1 MLLPFSKILEIFG
14 KSWRYVFCVLVKA
27 IKSLTSNT
35 MDLLVCKVCKV
46 YYLLVILKHS
56 FHFQINPKH
65 KSVKIKPKWQIKER
79 TGTGTLFITHHVRL
93 VVMNI
98 TTSFVHISL
107 YHPQRDKKNLFDI
120 FKNTEGKAWKF
131 QQNRKELLPGYYI
144 HNTTIIVPIWR
155 HLFKPFVNEK

>member
-1 MLLPFSKILEIFG
+1 
-14 KSWRYVFCVLVKA
+14 
-27 IKSLTSNT
+27 

-65 KSVKIKPKWQIKER
+65 KSVKIKPKSHIKER

-107 YHPQRDKKNLFDI
+107 YHPQRDKKKICSI
-120 FKNTEGKAWKF
+120 FLRILKEKLENFNKIVKNCYLGTTYII
-131 QQNRKELLPGYYI
+131 LPLESPYDVI
-144 HNTTIIVPIWR
+144 
-155 HLFKPFVNEK
+155 